1 MTIVCNNLDKRK
13 LVVMVSCPT
22 TNSVELDLSIDIYI
36 YIAYIYI
43 TEIEAITEIEVITVA
58 YLRGRFLVILVQKW

>member
-36 YIAYIYI
+36 YIYIYI

-58 YLRGRFLVILVQKW
+58 YLRGRFLVILVQK